1 MIEGRMEVNSLR
13 DSVAFEAGIHYER
26 RRVYELVQ
34 DRINLFQSLP
44 KSEKAWSGRT
54 YAAVIG
60 ELKLLTRVLDE
71 EQ

>member
-1 MIEGRMEVNSLR
+1 MEVNSLR
-13 DSVAFEAGIHYER
+13 DSVAFEAGIQYER

-34 DRINLFQSLP
+34 NRINLFQSLP
-44 KSEKAWSGRT
+44 KSEKAWSSRT
-54 YAAVIG
+54 YAAIIG